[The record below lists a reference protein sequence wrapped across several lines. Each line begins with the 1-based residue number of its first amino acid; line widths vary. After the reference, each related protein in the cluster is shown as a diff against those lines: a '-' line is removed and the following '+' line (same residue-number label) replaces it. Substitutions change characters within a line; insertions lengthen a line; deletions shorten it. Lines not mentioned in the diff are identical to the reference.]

1 MLITYPKGQLSRYG
15 LIVFLILAPSL
26 YGLLCYID
34 ISRITITFLILIV
47 SIIFYNLWRIYKNE
61 TELITTSDKAFEF
74 ALAKSRFLASM
85 SHEIRTPL
93 NSVIGFSEQLSQ
105 SKLNAEQAAQ
115 LTAIRSSST
124 MVLDLVNDILDF
136 AKYET
141 NKANF
146 EKISFAP
153 FKSINEVVDIIAIQA
168 AQKDIELKSD
178 ISFEETV
185 CILGDSLR
193 LKQLLMNLLSN
204 AIKFTER
211 GSVKLKADLVVA
223 PGGKQAILKVQV
235 IDTGIGIEAI
245 NLAMIFDEFAQVNY
259 LPSTFKPKGT
269 GLGLAICKKIV
280 ECQDGEIKVVS
291 ELGRGSVF
299 SFSIPYE
306 LCDEQLLENRAITA
320 IDLTSLIGKR
330 ILLADD
336 NRMNILLIRTV
347 IGKYQITSDVAYDGQ
362 EAYNLFERNR
372 YDLVLTDI
380 QMPIMNGIALSKA
393 IRLHVDLAKRDTTIL
408 GLTANVLPEDRT
420 RYINAGMN
428 DLVLKPFSEQELM
441 EKIAIQFDRKKQ
453 V

>member
-15 LIVFLILAPSL
+15 LIVFLILVPSL
-26 YGLLCYID
+26 YGLFCYIN
-34 ISRITITFLILIV
+34 ISRIAITFLILIV

-141 NKANF
+141 NKASF

-168 AQKDIELKSD
+168 AQRNIELKSD

-211 GSVKLKADLVVA
+211 GSVKLKADLVMA
-223 PGGKQAILKVQV
+223 PGKQAILKVQV
-235 IDTGIGIEAI
+235 IDTGIGIEAM

-320 IDLTSLIGKR
+320 IDLASLIGKR
-330 ILLADD
+330 LLLADD
-336 NRMNILLIRTV
+336 NRMNVLLIRTV
-347 IGKYQITSDVAYDGQ
+347 IDKYQITSDVAYDGQ

-380 QMPIMNGIALSKA
+380 QMPIMSGIALSKA